1 MTIDLEKKIE
11 GLPRDL
17 SEVELTTPSETIKG
31 KGSISLGKNGI
42 IELKIYVDNPKP
54 VTIESIFKEINQNKD
69 EIGKLIP
76 EESYYSFK
84 GNSANKDEYTCSRVW
99 ITDHE
104 DQKIYTAEI
113 CSELKITNSSFS
125 EKSKV
130 AKVEIPY
137 KIKIP
142 KNHVIESQKKYSDK
156 WTSRNVSFELFE
168 ISFENKSIDILSEED
183 RTVALIQNDDY
194 GRLEE
199 EILHLINAIGF
210 VTATLIDRFVIE
222 YRLENG
228 KFKTEFHYFH
238 KQRQSI
244 LTGHPPLAISSSINK
259 EYYTSL
265 FSDFFKY
272 ISCNSHEQITE
283 TFYRIVSAQN
293 TYITVYALTLT
304 TAIETVINEYYPSEP
319 FTIPKKEIDSAI
331 DEINGTKILDVLKS
345 RIIGMLG
352 NIVGQVRA
360 DDVIRDLVN
369 TGLLN
374 EKLRTNWKTLRNS
387 VNHGKNPTA
396 NFQELINLCE
406 SNLVLYYSLI
416 LNLINYTGQFTD
428 YSTYGYPLISI
439 NKKQLNT

>member
-1 MTIDLEKKIE
+1 MTIDLENKIK

-17 SEVELTTPSETIKG
+17 SEIELTNSSETIKG

-84 GNSANKDEYTCSRVW
+84 GNSANNEEYTCSRVW

-104 DQKIYTAEI
+104 NHKIYSAEI

-125 EKSKV
+125 EKTKV

-156 WTSRNVSFELFE
+156 WTSRNVSLELFE
-168 ISFENKSIDILSEED
+168 VTFENKTIDILSEED
-183 RTVALIQNDDY
+183 RTVVLIQYDDY
-194 GRLEE
+194 GKLEE
-199 EILHLINAIGF
+199 EIPLLIDALGF
-210 VTATLIDRFVIE
+210 VTATLIDRYVIE

-244 LTGHPPLAISSSINK
+244 LYGQPPLAISSSIKREN
-259 EYYTSL
+259 YTSL

-272 ISCNSHEQITE
+272 LSCNRHEQLIE
-283 TFYRIVSAQN
+283 TFNRIISAQN
-293 TYITVYALTLT
+293 TFITVYALTLT
-304 TAIETVINEYYPSEP
+304 TAIETVINEFYPSEP

-331 DEINGTKILDVLKS
+331 EEINGIKILDSLKS

-352 NIVGQVRA
+352 NIAGQVRA
-360 DDVIRDLVN
+360 DDVIKDLVSI
-369 TGLLN
+369 GLLS
-374 EKLRTNWKTLRNS
+374 EKLRSNWKTLRNS
-387 VNHGKNPTA
+387 VNHGKNPTPD
-396 NFQELINLCE
+396 FQELINLCE
-406 SNLVLYYSLI
+406 NNLVLYYSLI
-416 LNLINYTGQFTD
+416 LNLINYKGQFTD
-428 YSTYGYPLISI
+428 YSTYGYPLISL
-439 NKKQLNT
+439 NKK

>member
-1 MTIDLEKKIE
+1 MTIDLENKIK

-17 SEVELTTPSETIKG
+17 YEIGLTNSSETIKG

-42 IELKIYVDNPKP
+42 IELKIYVDSPKP

-69 EIGKLIP
+69 QIGKLIP

-84 GNSANKDEYTCSRVW
+84 GNSANNEEYTCSRVW

-104 DQKIYTAEI
+104 NHKIYTAEI

-125 EKSKV
+125 EKTKV

-156 WTSRNVSFELFE
+156 WTSRNVSLELFE
-168 ISFENKSIDILSEED
+168 ITFENKTIDILSEED
-183 RTVALIQNDDY
+183 RTVVLMQYDDY
-194 GRLEE
+194 GKLEE
-199 EILHLINAIGF
+199 EIPLLIDALGF

-222 YRLENG
+222 YRFEDG

-244 LTGHPPLAISSSINK
+244 LTGQPPLAMSSSIKREN
-259 EYYTSL
+259 YTSL

-272 ISCNSHEQITE
+272 LSCNRYEQLIE
-283 TFYRIVSAQN
+283 TFNRIISAQN
-293 TYITVYALTLT
+293 TFITVYALTLT
-304 TAIETVINEYYPSEP
+304 TAIETIITEFYPSEP

-331 DEINGTKILDVLKS
+331 EEINGIKILDSLKS

-352 NIVGQVRA
+352 NIAGQIRA
-360 DDVIRDLVN
+360 DDIIRDLVSI
-369 TGLLN
+369 GLLS
-374 EKLRTNWKTLRNS
+374 EKLRSNWKTLRNS
-387 VNHGKNPTA
+387 VNHGKNPTTD
-396 NFQELINLCE
+396 FQELINLCE

-416 LNLINYTGQFTD
+416 LNLINYKGQFTD
-428 YSTYGYPLISI
+428 YSTYGYPLISL
-439 NKKQLNT
+439 NKK